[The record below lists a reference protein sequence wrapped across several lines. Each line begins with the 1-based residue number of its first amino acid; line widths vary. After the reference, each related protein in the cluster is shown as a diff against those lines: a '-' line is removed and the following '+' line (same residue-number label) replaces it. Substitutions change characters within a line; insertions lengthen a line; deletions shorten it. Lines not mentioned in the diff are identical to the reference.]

1 MLAAAGNHCS
11 ALHRSAI
18 GGLTLEALGLAEG
31 EWCYL
36 TDEQLAL
43 LAPSA

>member
-18 GGLTLEALGLAEG
+18 GGLTLEALGLPRASG
-31 EWCYL
+31 
-36 TDEQLAL
+36 AI
-43 LAPSA
+43 